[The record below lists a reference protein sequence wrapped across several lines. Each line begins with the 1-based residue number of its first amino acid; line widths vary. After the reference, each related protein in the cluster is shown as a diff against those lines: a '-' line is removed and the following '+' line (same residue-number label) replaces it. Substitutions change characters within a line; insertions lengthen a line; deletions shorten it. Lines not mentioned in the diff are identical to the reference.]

1 MMSFL
6 FEGRASDS
14 PYIDRIWRGQ
24 AGIDYAPTCPASSR
38 WNLLFLKQNGQ
49 TRVSIEGPLTKAKAK
64 TQAEGTEW
72 LVIQFQPGAFPAALP
87 ISVLLNGDAVLPLAT
102 GNSFWFHGSTWQ
114 LPDYDN
120 VEIFVKRLVREEM
133 LLCDPIVNAV
143 LQNQPQDLSARTVR
157 RHFVRATG
165 LTPKA
170 FEQIERAQLATT
182 LLEQGVALLDVVYQA
197 GYADQSHMTRA
208 LKHFIGQTPARLVRM
223 STSE

>member
-1 MMSFL
+1 MSFF
-6 FEGRASDS
+6 FEGRESDS
-14 PYIDRIWRGQ
+14 PHVDMIWRGQ

-49 TRVSIEGPLTKAKAK
+49 IRVSVEGPLTKAK

-87 ISVLLNGDAVLPLAT
+87 ISTLLNRDAVLPPAA

-120 VEIFVKRLVREEM
+120 VEIFVKRLVREEA

-170 FEQIERAQLATT
+170 FEQIERAKLATT
-182 LLEQGVALLDVVYQA
+182 LLEQGAALLDVVYQA

-208 LKHFIGQTPARLVRM
+208 LKHFIGQTPARLARM
-223 STSE
+223 SKSE